1 MLTQLFCHYDQDSPF
16 KQSMICK
23 MNYLIFTGP
32 RGKQGSDGQQG
43 SIGVKGNNGIHCIL
57 DTEHKVYKL
66 YVPLT

>member
-1 MLTQLFCHYDQDSPF
+1 MLTQLSCHYDQDSSL

-32 RGKQGSDGQQG
+32 RGKQGPDGQQG
-43 SIGVKGNNGIHCIL
+43 SIGDKGNTGIHCIL

-66 YVPLT
+66 YAPLA